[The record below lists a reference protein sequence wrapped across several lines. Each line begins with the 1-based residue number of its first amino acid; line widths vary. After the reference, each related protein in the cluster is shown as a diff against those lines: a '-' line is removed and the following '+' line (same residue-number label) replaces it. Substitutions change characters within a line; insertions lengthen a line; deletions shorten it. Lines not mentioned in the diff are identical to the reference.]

1 MAKDF
6 KKSKSVIAEAKAAE
20 SILAKQYEI
29 RALPMNVIDAYIDN
43 NEDVDNVD
51 DLITSMNDNGFTDP
65 IEVTNFGCKEGR
77 YMILSG
83 HRRFAA
89 WGKLHNN
96 KQPINCI
103 IVDASKFKDDND
115 VKNYVLM
122 ANSQRDSAKDPLLFV
137 RRYKEHEALLQRQN
151 FDGNIREEVAK
162 RLGLSVK
169 QADRYKALAKLIPEI
184 QQKIVDEQIGSS
196 SAMPIAP
203 LSEADQKKFNK
214 ILDDAIADDA
224 NLTRDY
230 VNKMVKYF
238 KAEIWSWDAIK
249 AQIRQESIPTT
260 SNVGSAPVNAPLVDN
275 SSKNR
280 NAEVRRESD
289 PIAAEADKDDE
300 QKEAFEKEQS
310 ESFMNAP
317 EEEKSDEELS
327 AKSDEDEEAEAKN
340 ASDAIRLLRKVNTF
354 FSTKHF
360 NVEDKKSSLEL
371 VDEALYYLNEFK
383 KEISSK

>member
-1 MAKDF
+1 
-6 KKSKSVIAEAKAAE
+6 
-20 SILAKQYEI
+20 
-29 RALPMNVIDAYIDN
+29 
-43 NEDVDNVD
+43 
-51 DLITSMNDNGFTDP
+51 
-65 IEVTNFGCKEGR
+65 
-77 YMILSG
+77 
-83 HRRFAA
+83 
-89 WGKLHNN
+89 
-96 KQPINCI
+96 
-103 IVDASKFKDDND
+103 
-115 VKNYVLM
+115 
-122 ANSQRDSAKDPLLFV
+122 
-137 RRYKEHEALLQRQN
+137 
-151 FDGNIREEVAK
+151 
-162 RLGLSVK
+162 
-169 QADRYKALAKLIPEI
+169 
-184 QQKIVDEQIGSS
+184 
-196 SAMPIAP
+196 MPIAP